1 MSFMTDKRSVP
12 EWNPFSDD
20 RTGHCGSIQE
30 LPTSLE
36 PDQNVG
42 MAEEQ
47 RGFQTIDDAYPDE
60 SWRSATRQNVAS
72 VPTANGVQLN
82 DVVNRTAA
90 SERGWIPNQLS
101 RNPAHLGKEMFF
113 PVEGELRK
121 EPSHSHSSLPLIH
134 SLTC

>member
-36 PDQNVG
+36 PNQNVE
-42 MAEEQ
+42 MADEQ

-60 SWRSATRQNVAS
+60 SWRIATRQNVAT

-82 DVVNRTAA
+82 DVVSRTAA
-90 SERGWIPNQLS
+90 SGRGWNPNQLS
-101 RNPAHLGKEMFF
+101 RNPAHLGKDMFF

-121 EPSHSHSSLPLIH
+121 QPSHSHSSFPFKH
-134 SLTC
+134 TLTC